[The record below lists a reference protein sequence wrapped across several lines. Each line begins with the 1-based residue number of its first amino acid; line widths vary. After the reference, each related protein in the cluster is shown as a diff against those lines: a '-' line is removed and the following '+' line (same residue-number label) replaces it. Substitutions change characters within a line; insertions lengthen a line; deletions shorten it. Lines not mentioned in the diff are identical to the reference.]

1 MVLGTSLFF
10 TRFYIFPAFL
20 LQLFQVCYPHIS
32 ITCWR
37 WCGLKFNLQLN
48 YANWATSSQP
58 HRITF
63 EKDVVLHS
71 KPREYS
77 NLKRRQLKFTYIH
90 NNQRHQD
97 VSNYKLITAT
107 VRWVNGED
115 CQGRWDRKKIG
126 AGGVVREAREKGVG
140 DGSTKRAGSGK
151 ITRGRPRNNSAS

>member
-1 MVLGTSLFF
+1 MDL
-10 TRFYIFPAFL
+10 
-20 LQLFQVCYPHIS
+20 
-32 ITCWR
+32 
-37 WCGLKFNLQLN
+37 NLICKLN

-97 VSNYKLITAT
+97 VSNYGAMSEWGGLLRRVGAQEN
-107 VRWVNGED
+107 RG
-115 CQGRWDRKKIG
+115 GRGGTGGKRKRSKG
-126 AGGVVREAREKGVG
+126 REY
-140 DGSTKRAGSGK
+140 
-151 ITRGRPRNNSAS
+151 